1 MVLPSL
7 PVAQGALPVPARLP
21 SPTQFDAYARM
32 AQQWPM
38 LSEAEEKDLV
48 AAWRESQDAEAARA
62 LVLSHLRLVIRVV
75 RDHRGYGLPEGDL
88 AQEGTVG
95 LMRAVH
101 RFDPAVGV
109 RLAAY
114 AVRWIEAEVREFIF
128 KNFRMVRMGASSA
141 MKKLFF
147 GYRQTLASL
156 RALGDDREVGVSVQE
171 VAQAMGV
178 SQAQAELAHAFF
190 GGRDLGWETPGSGEE
205 ADAGPNQALML
216 EALPS
221 DAPTPAILVENANS
235 RQAIVGTVQRAL
247 AQLSERDRA
256 IVQARRL
263 TTPAVGLAELGQQWG
278 VSAERIRQ
286 LEQRAVAQLKSA
298 LAQSNAQELLE

>member
-1 MVLPSL
+1 MTQSFTPAVS
-7 PVAQGALPVPARLP
+7 GALPVPVSFP

-38 LSEAEEKDLV
+38 LEESEEKELIQ
-48 AAWRESQDAEAARA
+48 AWRANQDVDAARA
-62 LVLSHLRLVIRVV
+62 LVLSHLRLVVRIA

-101 RFDPAVGV
+101 RFNPKVGV

-114 AVRWIEAEVREFIF
+114 ASRWIEAEIREFIF
-128 KNFRMVRMGASSA
+128 KNFRLVRMGASSA

-147 GYRQTLASL
+147 GYRKTLASL
-156 RALGDDREVGVSVQE
+156 RQMGEERSVGVSVQD

-178 SQAQAELAHAFF
+178 TQDQAELAHAFF
-190 GGRDLGWETPGSGEE
+190 GGRDLGWDTPAPG
-205 ADAGPNQALML
+205 ADPDEGPDQALML

-221 DAPTPAILVENANS
+221 DDSSPGVLVEIEDSN
-235 RQAIVGTVQRAL
+235 QAIERSVQSAL
-247 AQLSERDRA
+247 AHLDERDRA
-256 IVQARRL
+256 IIQARRL
-263 TTPAVGLAELGQQWG
+263 TSPAVGLAELGRQWG

-286 LEQRAVAQLKSA
+286 IEQRAFSQLKE
-298 LAQSNAQELLE
+298 LLVQSRAQELLA

>member
-1 MVLPSL
+1 MSL
-7 PVAQGALPVPARLP
+7 PCLPTAQGALSVPTRLP

-32 AQQWPM
+32 ANQMPM
-38 LSEAEEKDLV
+38 LEEKQERELV
-48 AAWRESQDAEAARA
+48 EAWRARQDAQAARA
-62 LVLSHLRLVIRVV
+62 LVLSHLRLVVRVV

-101 RFDPAVGV
+101 RFDPSMGV

-128 KNFRMVRMGASSA
+128 KNFRLVRMGASSA

-147 GYRQTLASL
+147 GYRQTLSSL
-156 RALGDDREVGVSVQE
+156 RSMGEDREVGVSVQD

-178 SQAQAELAHAFF
+178 TEAQAQLAHAYFS
-190 GGRDLGWETPGSGEE
+190 GRDLGWDTPAPGRDNEN
-205 ADAGPNQALML
+205 GPDEALML

-221 DAPTPAILVENANS
+221 DAPTPAALVEIHDS
-235 RQAIVGTVQRAL
+235 RQAIVTQVRHAL
-247 AQLSERDRA
+247 SQLSERDRA
-256 IVQARRL
+256 VLEARRL
-263 TTPAVGLAELGQQWG
+263 VSPPVGLAELGQQWG

-286 LEQRAVAQLKSA
+286 IEQRALKQIKAA
-298 LAQSNAQELLE
+298 LSSDAAQELLE